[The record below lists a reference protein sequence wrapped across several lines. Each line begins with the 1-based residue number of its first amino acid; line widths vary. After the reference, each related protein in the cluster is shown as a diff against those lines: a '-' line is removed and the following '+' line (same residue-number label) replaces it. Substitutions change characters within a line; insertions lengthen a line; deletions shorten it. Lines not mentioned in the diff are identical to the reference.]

1 MGWSE
6 QDAGWAQ
13 STVVDIFICADVPS
27 TGNNWFSLDMSDVP
41 VLATAKNQDEEVG
54 YLKFVI
60 FFCTRVK
67 CCWFTKMSAPD
78 HIFVVMVTGWG
89 VSCSIIRRVR
99 MKQNRPGID
108 VFFQIKDLFALEP
121 LQRMF
126 PSVTLTNLT
135 LVHCGY
141 HSWWLPQSLHQ
152 NMKNPKHT
160 LATRIFQICYLFSH
174 FPE

>member
-13 STVVDIFICADVPS
+13 STVVDIFICADVGS

-41 VLATAKNQDEEVG
+41 VLATAKNQEEEVG

-60 FFCTRVK
+60 FFCTIVE

-78 HIFVVMVTGWG
+78 HIFVVMVRGWG

-108 VFFQIKDLFALEP
+108 VFFQIKDLFALEKGN
-121 LQRMF
+121 RYKGCF
-126 PSVTLTNLT
+126 PA
-135 LVHCGY
+135 
-141 HSWWLPQSLHQ
+141 LHRQ
-152 NMKNPKHT
+152 TSHLYTVAIIHDDFLNHYIK
-160 LATRIFQICYLFSH
+160 TRKTPNTF
-174 FPE
+174 